1 MSTSEPGAAPS
12 GFDAWVAGEYA
23 RGGPFT
29 ALVVL
34 VGIGPLS
41 VTPLASTWLHVVGRE
56 LDWPGVAALLD
67 GAEVA
72 WDGAV
77 FGPRR
82 ARDGGPLPDAAARID
97 LRDFG
102 QELIEDRSRI
112 NGAHFFD
119 RRGRRMK
126 VEEVSAQ

>member
-12 GFDAWVAGEYA
+12 GFDAWVAVELG
-23 RGGPFT
+23 RQGPFT

-34 VGIGPLS
+34 VGIGPLT

-56 LDWPGVAALLD
+56 LDWRGVAELLD
-67 GAEVA
+67 GARVA

-82 ARDGGPLPDAAARID
+82 GLDGGPLPDAAARIT

-102 QELIEDRSRI
+102 SELIADRSRI
-112 NGAHFFD
+112 NGEHFFD

-126 VEEVSAQ
+126 VEEVTAQ